1 MIEANAVALNFPAG
15 AEIAEGSTRE
25 TVLLPRS
32 EKRILNDWTTSVFSF
47 RSFSKRQELSQICTR
62 FLPFGVRS
70 QGGSS
75 QLMDKGTSVLIFR
88 IAKAYRWN

>member
-1 MIEANAVALNFPAG
+1 MIEANAVALNFPAV
-15 AEIAEGSTRE
+15 AEVAEGSTRE
-25 TVLLPRS
+25 TVQY
-32 EKRILNDWTTSVFSF
+32 FSF

-75 QLMDKGTSVLIFR
+75 QLDKGTSVLIFR